1 MAIGI
6 KINAA
11 FNIDNTI
18 YDATMTLPT
27 SAPSATEPFLFV
39 VTSAPAATPADT
51 TTLLTVAVGIPGE
64 VFVAV
69 APPTDLIA
77 TAAGNDIVTN
87 LNVQVAEGNF
97 DITKGQFIAS
107 TPTPPG
113 TPPPPPPPHA

>member
-97 DITKGQFIAS
+97 VIAS